1 MPFSKTA
8 VPVLASAV
16 LLFAGC
22 SDQDASG
29 TDGQTSESFEF
40 GQPAKS
46 QESDR
51 VIEIEASDD
60 FRFDPE
66 AVDVKKGEVIT
77 FTVNNVGEVPHEF
90 TLGPADVQDEHAE
103 EMAEM
108 GDMEMDGDPNAISIG
123 AGETNG
129 LTWEFT
135 EAGSLL
141 FGCHIPGH
149 YEAGM
154 VGDVDVAAD

>member
-1 MPFSKTA
+1 VPFSKTA

-29 TDGQTSESFEF
+29 TDGQTWESFEF

-123 AGETNG
+123 AGETNS

-135 EAGSLL
+135 EAGSRGSGLT
-141 FGCHIPGH
+141 HH
-149 YEAGM
+149 R
-154 VGDVDVAAD
+154 